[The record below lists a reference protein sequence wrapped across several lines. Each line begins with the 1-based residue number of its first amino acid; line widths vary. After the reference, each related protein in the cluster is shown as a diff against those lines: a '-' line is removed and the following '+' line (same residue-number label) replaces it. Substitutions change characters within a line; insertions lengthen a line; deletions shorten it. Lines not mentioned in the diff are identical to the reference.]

1 MNSIYHSVY
10 KILPLDPNVGQ
21 LTPPYIF
28 IIELFRMY
36 TDIIVLFITIYYEA
50 FQAVFSH
57 QVIHIFIVLSL
68 LISLSCKKVKVM
80 VVYGSYS
87 TAALRHIVFLPE

>member
-36 TDIIVLFITIYYEA
+36 TDIIVLFITKPFKLYFPIRLYIYLL
-50 FQAVFSH
+50 FC
-57 QVIHIFIVLSL
+57 LS
-68 LISLSCKKVKVM
+68 
-80 VVYGSYS
+80 
-87 TAALRHIVFLPE
+87 